1 MLFSS
6 HTARFY
12 WNRVKRHFA
21 ISFASL
27 AFVLQISSSHAQQP
41 QQLYFAHTGGAGSLY
56 ELCVAEFA
64 RRVNARL
71 PGGYELVGMGNS
83 GLGDDIEVL
92 GKVKRGEIALTL
104 PSTVMSSLSDRFGVF
119 ELPFLIRDRS
129 QIQTASKV
137 LLDRYL
143 QPEARRNG
151 FRILA
156 LWENGFRHITNNIK
170 PIKQP
175 EDMRGMKLRVP
186 KGPWREKLFRALGA
200 EPSPIAFHETY
211 AALESGAMDGQ
222 ENPLQQIA
230 SGKFTQVQRYLTFSG
245 HVYTPAYVV
254 VGDEAFARLPAE
266 VQRAIAHTATEMQS
280 WVYETAVRLDSD
292 LVDELDEKIQTNQ
305 LDIKAFRT
313 ATRPLYGEFIR
324 TVDDGAKMLELLT
337 GMADNS
343 EVR

>member
-1 MLFSS
+1 MIFFSS
-6 HTARFY
+6 TVRFY
-12 WNRVKRHFA
+12 LIRVKQQFVTGFA
-21 ISFASL
+21 SFA
-27 AFVLQISSSHAQQP
+27 FILQISSSHAQQP

-56 ELCVAEFA
+56 ELCVTEFA
-64 RRVNARL
+64 QRVNARL
-71 PGGYELVGMGNS
+71 PRGYELVGVGNS

-92 GKVKRGEIALTL
+92 AKVKRGEVALAL

-129 QIQTASKV
+129 QVQTASKV
-137 LLDRYL
+137 LVDRYL

-151 FRILA
+151 YRILA

-170 PIKQP
+170 PIKHP
-175 EDMRGMKLRVP
+175 EDIRGMKLRVP
-186 KGPWREKLFRALGA
+186 KGPWREKLFRTLGA

-230 SGKFTQVQRYLTFSG
+230 SAKFAEVQRYLTFSG

-254 VGDEAFARLPAE
+254 VGEDAFARLPAE
-266 VQRAIAHTATEMQS
+266 VQRAIAQSAAEMQG

-305 LDIKAFRT
+305 LDMKAFRS
-313 ATRPLYGEFIR
+313 ATRPLYGDFIR

>member
-1 MLFSS
+1 MIFFSHS
-6 HTARFY
+6 AHFY
-12 WNRVKRHFA
+12 WFRVKQQFA
-21 ISFASL
+21 IGFASL
-27 AFVLQISSSHAQQP
+27 AFILQISSSHAQQP

-56 ELCVAEFA
+56 ELCVTEFA

-71 PGGYELVGMGNS
+71 PQGYELVGVGDS
-83 GLGDDIEVL
+83 GLGDDIEML
-92 GKVKRGEIALTL
+92 GKVKRGEITLTL
-104 PSTVMSSLSDRFGVF
+104 PSTVMSSLSDSFGVF

-129 QIQTASKV
+129 QVQTASKV

-156 LWENGFRHITNNIK
+156 LWENGFRHITNNIR
-170 PIKQP
+170 PIKHP
-175 EDMRGMKLRVP
+175 EDMRGMKMRVP
-186 KGPWREKLFRALGA
+186 KGPWREKIFRALGA
-200 EPSPIAFHETY
+200 EPSPMAFHETY
-211 AALESGAMDGQ
+211 AALESGTMDGQ

-245 HVYTPAYVV
+245 HVYTPAYVL
-254 VGDEAFARLPAE
+254 VGEDAFTRLPAE
-266 VQRAIAHTATEMQS
+266 VQGVIAQSATEMQG

-305 LDIKAFRT
+305 LDTRAFRS

-324 TVDDGAKMLELLT
+324 TVGDGAKMLELLT